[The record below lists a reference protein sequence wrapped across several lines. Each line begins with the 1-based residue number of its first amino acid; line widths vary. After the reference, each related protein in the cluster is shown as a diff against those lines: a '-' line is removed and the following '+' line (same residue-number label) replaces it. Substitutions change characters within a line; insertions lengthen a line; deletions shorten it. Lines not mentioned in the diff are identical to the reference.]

1 MQPPPW
7 RDVPDGANAYSHLT
21 VTIALDT
28 WPSNSEPDRGA
39 ELGYVNAQAK
49 IFALIVIKE
58 RQLGHDITDIYT
70 QSIGVKAVVFF
81 AKLDAQEGVLFSVQS
96 FLQSI

>member
-1 MQPPPW
+1 
-7 RDVPDGANAYSHLT
+7 
-21 VTIALDT
+21 
-28 WPSNSEPDRGA
+28 
-39 ELGYVNAQAK
+39 VNAQAK

-96 FLQSI
+96 FLQSIYNASRVILFCLFTYDSGLTLVSFVSPKREQSSPT